1 MWETI
6 YINTKQSEIIIYKKK
21 KIIMIMIMIIVII
34 IIIIIIIKTLFNED
48 ANYLTIA
55 NLP

>member
-34 IIIIIIIKTLFNED
+34 IIIIIIKTLFNED